1 MIIYILLA
9 LVIALALLKGL
20 GMWAQRM
27 VYIEVHGLTLEQVID
42 VGTKASESAF
52 RRLRGRAKV
61 FTFHDGSVGW
71 NARCAGGAIT
81 FIVTPLEDGSG
92 GFRVGAAALAQKAIK
107 MYGVADLSTDYGRTK
122 FFFYRMMWAM
132 GIPHNPRALLWRRWR
147 GLNAIKRRGTTP
159 IQPAPQAAAPLPAPN
174 GSYPNGS
181 YPNQQ
186 PSPSQPSQ
194 NWP

>member
-1 MIIYILLA
+1 MIIIILLA
-9 LVIALALLKGL
+9 FVVALALLKGL

-42 VGTKASESAF
+42 IGTKASESAF

-61 FTFHDGSVGW
+61 FNFRDGSVGW

-81 FIVTPLEDGSG
+81 YIVTPLEDGS

-122 FFFYRMMWAM
+122 FFLYRIMWAM

-147 GLNAIKRRGTTP
+147 GLNAIKRRGTP
-159 IQPAPQAAAPLPAPN
+159 IQAAPQAAPVPAPLPAPN
-174 GSYPNGS
+174 GSYPS
-181 YPNQQ
+181 QQ